1 MPRWVVAVFA
11 SLFVMTGVSV
21 AAWSVELPY
30 LTFSPGPIGDALDAI
45 EVEGDEIAVYPP
57 DGELYFLTVSIPG
70 SGAVNVYELVAAALD
85 PTVDLWA
92 RELFRS
98 DEETDEEYRRRNLNS
113 MDRSKEQ
120 AIRAAQGALGIEI
133 PPIESDGVGVVDLVE
148 GAPAADFLQID
159 DIIVEVDGTPITVAD
174 DIRVLL
180 ESKEAGDPVSVL
192 VHRDGDFFEFE
203 FPLHEWEDGRP
214 IIGISAVTI
223 NPRFPIEI
231 KTGNTGGPSA
241 GFMYTLAIVD
251 LLSEGDLTRGHVV
264 AGTGTIQ
271 ASGEVGGI
279 GGVRQKVVSAE
290 AAGAE
295 IMLVPEANYEE
306 ALTAQRETIELVP
319 VSTLDEA
326 LAYLETLPE
335 R

>member
-11 SLFVMTGVSV
+11 SLFVLTGVSV

-30 LTFSPGPIGDALDAI
+30 FAFSAGPVGDAIDAI
-45 EVEGDEIAVYPP
+45 EVDGEGLEVYPP
-57 DGELYFLTVSIPG
+57 DGELYYLTVSIQG
-70 SGAVNVYELVAAALD
+70 INGVNVYEAIAAGLD

-231 KTGNTGGPSA
+231 VTGNTGGPSA
-241 GFMYTLAIVD
+241 GLMYTLAIVD

-279 GGVRQKVVSAE
+279 GGVRQKVVAAE

-306 ALTAQRETIELVP
+306 ALTARRQTMDLVP